1 MSQNAT
7 QVRRASEVLHAAKNM
22 PIPIDR
28 ANVYVEEAANLLN
41 RLKFEKG
48 VDTVSVM
55 ADVEWLSNRIERIV
69 ADLPLELL
77 RIADIIRMAKSMRT
91 PIHISRP
98 FVDEAILYADILFN
112 TTSADIRADTISRM
126 EVLAQNI
133 QSHMLNMH
141 VVSNI

>member
-7 QVRRASEVLHAAKNM
+7 QVRRANEVLYAAKNM

-28 ANVYVEEAANLLN
+28 SIVYVEEATNLLN

-48 VDTVSVM
+48 VDVVSVM
-55 ADVEWLSNRIERIV
+55 ADVELLSNRIERIV

-91 PIHISRP
+91 PIDISRP
-98 FVDEAILYADILFN
+98 FVEEAILYADILFN
-112 TTSADIRADTISRM
+112 ETSADIRADTISRM

-133 QSHMLNMH
+133 QSHILNIRH
-141 VVSNI
+141 LL

>member
-1 MSQNAT
+1 MSHAT
-7 QVRRASEVLHAAKNM
+7 QVRCANEVLYAAKNM

-28 ANVYVEEAANLLN
+28 SIVYVEEATNLLN

-48 VDTVSVM
+48 VDVVSVM
-55 ADVEWLSNRIERIV
+55 ADVELLSNRIERIV

-91 PIHISRP
+91 PIDISRP
-98 FVDEAILYADILFN
+98 FVEEAILYADILFN
-112 TTSADIRADTISRM
+112 ETSADIRADTISRM

-133 QSHMLNMH
+133 QSHILNIRH
-141 VVSNI
+141 LL